1 MQLRFSTNAKSMI
14 FVCADSKFS
23 SVLSQLEPVR
33 NMFVNCVN
41 RGIKYKLIT
50 EITKDNILYCKEI
63 LKIISPDEL
72 RHLDKLKGSY
82 AVNESEFLAT
92 STLHELQP
100 LPKVVYSNV
109 KEIVELHQFLFETL
123 WDKSIPAEQKIRE
136 IEEDL
141 KPHTVESH
149 PKF

>member
-1 MQLRFSTNAKSMI
+1 MI

-23 SVLSQLEPVR
+23 SVLLQLEPIR

-72 RHLDKLKGSY
+72 RHLDKLKGNY

-92 STLHELQP
+92 STLDELQP

-109 KEIVELHQFLFETL
+109 KEIVELHRFLFETL
-123 WDKSIPAEQKIRE
+123 WDKSIPAEQRIRE

-141 KPHTVESH
+141 ETSYHRAY